1 MRAKLSIVAV
11 IVLGLLTG
19 LCFYLVKDNVE
30 TKVRTRVEKRLKGHF
45 GTAWNLVE
53 ADAHEA
59 VRSTAHITAKYRNEF
74 NTFVDDQVQLQNAL
88 ERKIKALPPEKQPDA
103 ALVVVKGRVLASH
116 MPKEYLPKASA
127 EKLNPGLTNRA
138 VEIDVSRKVF
148 THELKKKAGVPASAL
163 VPAGWVKPKVFVGSI
178 KKSKNFA
185 KGLPTAAA
193 APIVLVFDGNNRLS
207 TKGTPKRLGALVLAW
222 KSKRSATEVRET
234 AETVAGDSEL
244 RNKHFWG
251 AYKSDRGRLRGILLM
266 AEKVLTAEGRPPA
279 FLMLVDSKGVVLHR
293 NRQSRYLVGES
304 LGERY
309 LSLNTVLTTGLP
321 QSDIWTSKELASMGE
336 KKSKKDQGKGE
347 GEDSLRSTLIRV
359 GMAAINGDGG
369 KVVGGVCAGWSLSD
383 KKATEIGKN
392 LGTGVVF
399 LEGDDYAASSKGLS
413 SVSKATI
420 KKLKSNRVEA
430 KKYDKVD
437 GTVEFEGLKPT
448 LVTVGGKRY
457 LGASGIMAGA
467 RRVGA
472 HSFLVLVP
480 LDDAKEPF
488 KLVSWIVLVLGG
500 FAIVIVLLMIFFM
513 SRHFLKPID
522 EIYSGVNEMLAGDL
536 DYSFGV
542 PSRET
547 EGLCYALNGLLAK
560 LLGRPE
566 PEDEED
572 AVEDSDG
579 PEKITV
585 AMGPLPD
592 QPTGAADDSV
602 AELVK
607 EDDEAHYRRIYS
619 AYVEAMEEYGDDTS
633 AFTYEDFKQLID
645 VNLRMIKSRFECEM
659 VRFKRTSDSEGAP
672 RLDPI
677 PIKK

>member
-30 TKVRTRVEKRLKGHF
+30 TKVRSRVETRLKGHF
-45 GTAWNLVE
+45 GAAWNLIE

-103 ALVVVKGRVLASH
+103 ALVVVKGRVLASYV
-116 MPKEYLPKASA
+116 PKEFLPKASA
-127 EKLNPGLTNRA
+127 EKLNPGLTNRS
-138 VEIDVSRKVF
+138 VDIDVSRKVF
-148 THELKKKAGVPASAL
+148 THELKKKAGVRASAL

-185 KGLPTAAA
+185 KGLPMAAA
-193 APIVLVFDGNNRLS
+193 APIVLVFDKNNRLS
-207 TKGTPKRLGALVLAW
+207 TQGTPKRLGALVLAW
-222 KSKRSATEVRET
+222 RTKKPPVEVRET
-234 AETVAGDSEL
+234 AEAVAGDSEL

-266 AEKVLTAEGRPPA
+266 AEKELTAEGRPPA

-293 NRQSRYLVGES
+293 NRQSKYLVGES
-304 LGERY
+304 LGARY

-321 QSDIWTSKELASMGE
+321 QSDIWSSKELASMGE
-336 KKSKKDQGKGE
+336 KKSKKDK

-383 KKATEIGKN
+383 KKATEIGKD
-392 LGTGVVF
+392 LGTCLVF

-413 SVSKATI
+413 SVSKETI
-420 KKLKSNRVEA
+420 KKLKGKRVEA
-430 KKYDKVD
+430 KKYNKVD
-437 GTVEFEGLKPT
+437 GSVEFEGLKPT

-472 HSFLVLVP
+472 QSFLILVP

-488 KLVSWIVLVLGG
+488 KLAPWIVLVLGG
-500 FAIVIVLLMIFFM
+500 FAIVIVLVMIFLM

-522 EIYSGVNEMLAGDL
+522 EIYNGVNEMLAGDL
-536 DYSFGV
+536 DYTFGV

-566 PEDEED
+566 PDDEED
-572 AVEDSDG
+572 EVEDSDQ
-579 PEKITV
+579 PEKVTV

-592 QPTGAADDSV
+592 EAIGAADDSV

-607 EDDEAHYRRIYS
+607 EDDEAHYKRIYS
-619 AYVEAMEEYGDDTS
+619 AYVEAMDEYGDDTS
-633 AFTYEDFKQLID
+633 AFTYDDFKQLID
-645 VNLRMIKSRFECEM
+645 VNLRMIKARFECEM
-659 VRFKRTSDSEGAP
+659 VRFKLASDSEGAP